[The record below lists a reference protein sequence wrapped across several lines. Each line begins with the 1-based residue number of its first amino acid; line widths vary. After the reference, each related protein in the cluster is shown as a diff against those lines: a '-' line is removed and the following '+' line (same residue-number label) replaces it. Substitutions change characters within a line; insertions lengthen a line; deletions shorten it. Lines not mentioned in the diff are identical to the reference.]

1 MKLLRYDRMSILLLS
16 ACQMVTAFRNYAF
29 TQITEQK
36 ERTFS
41 APAHHHN
48 AEVFVVFVVIMKILP
63 LMCLP
68 NFIF

>member
-1 MKLLRYDRMSILLLS
+1 
-16 ACQMVTAFRNYAF
+16 MVTDFRNYAF

-48 AEVFVVFVVIMKILP
+48 AKVFVVFVFIMKILQFK
-63 LMCLP
+63 CLR
-68 NFIF
+68 NSIF